1 MRVRIIESLSIVSLG
16 NQCPIFSHSG
26 LNSPFFLF
34 LIPFTSQPETLSS
47 SAVLIFVVLTFA
59 IKHDKGSMSIPITL
73 CPAKIPSAKVVPEP
87 QNGSKMVLLV
97 CPAKYLLIAH
107 LGICGMNLAGYL

>member
-1 MRVRIIESLSIVSLG
+1 MRVRIIKSLFIVSLG
-16 NQCPIFSHSG
+16 NQCPIVSHSG
-26 LNSPFFLF
+26 LKSTLFFF
-34 LIPFTSQPETLSS
+34 LIPFTSQSETLFSS
-47 SAVLIFVVLTFA
+47 EVLTIVVLTLA
-59 IKHDKGSMSIPITL
+59 IRHDKGSMSIPITL

-87 QNGSKMVLLV
+87 QNGSKMVLLF